1 MTQLETQK
9 QMCEIL
15 MPSRGFDAVMKTSC
29 RIIDPKR
36 DGGGGGEIRNAHAPH
51 QITTACFIV
60 PKQQRTPSPQ
70 PRSAVASSTVHHL
83 SGQVHINQKPT
94 CLSVDAEN
102 DISPVRGGW
111 VFTKYLTPKHRQA
124 CARLPST
131 PQGRAE
137 GVCQC
142 KLTQFRTSR
151 TGKQLRR
158 AGRTS
163 ETVVV
168 EGPV

>member
-29 RIIDPKR
+29 RINGSKTR
-36 DGGGGGEIRNAHAPH
+36 WGGDLKCSRSSSNHHHLFYRAEAAARTFP
-51 QITTACFIV
+51 TTTFC
-60 PKQQRTPSPQ
+60 S
-70 PRSAVASSTVHHL
+70 RSTMHHL

-102 DISPVRGGW
+102 DISPVGGLS
-111 VFTKYLTPKHRQA
+111 FHQILLAPKDLCSAAQYTPGQ
-124 CARLPST
+124 S
-131 PQGRAE
+131 GS
-137 GVCQC
+137 CQC